1 MLDRILCSR
10 HILEHGFFVG
20 FLVFL
25 CVCVWLFLPLVLACE
40 LDKILRFFG
49 E

>member
-1 MLDRILCSR
+1 MLGRILCSR

-20 FLVFL
+20 FLLVY
-25 CVCVWLFLPLVLACE
+25 VCVVVSSPPVLSSE
-40 LDKILRFFG
+40 LDKILGFFG